1 MAKIKMKSH
10 KASRKRIRL
19 TAKGKLLR
27 TQINVRHLLT
37 HRSPKRLRQLHKKT
51 VTTTTG
57 YVRRAR
63 IAFLQGVAGRPNPGP
78 GQTRADLNAARA
90 AWVAK
95 AKADAAQ
102 AIIDQ
107 AKALADNAQVKAGK
121 AAEKAKAKA
130 EKATAKAAADAAAD
144 AAAEAKGENAKPK
157 AEKVSKSEKAEK
169 AQKAEQADK
178 DKTKGKPKTDKKS

>member
-1 MAKIKMKSH
+1 MPKIKMKSH

-37 HRSPKRLRQLHKKT
+37 HRSPKRLRKLHKKT

-90 AWVAK
+90 AWIVK
-95 AKADAAQ
+95 AKADEAQ
-102 AIIDQ
+102 AIADK
-107 AKALADNAQVKAGK
+107 AKAMADNAKVKADK

-130 EKATAKAAADAAAD
+130 EKATAKAAADAAN
-144 AAAEAKGENAKPK
+144 AAAAGDDAKPK
-157 AEKVSKSEKAEK
+157 AEKVSKAEKAEK
-169 AQKAEQADK
+169 AQKAERTEK
-178 DKTKGKPKTDKKS
+178 SKPKGDNKKS

>member
-63 IAFLQGVAGRPNPGP
+63 IAFLEGVAGRPNPGP
-78 GQTRADLNAARA
+78 GQTRADQNAAKA
-90 AWVAK
+90 AWLVK
-95 AKADAAQ
+95 AKADEAQ
-102 AIIDQ
+102 AMADR
-107 AKALADNAQVKAGK
+107 AKVLADNATVKAGK
-121 AAEKAKAKA
+121 AVEKAKAKA
-130 EKATAKAAADAAAD
+130 ERATAKADS
-144 AAAEAKGENAKPK
+144 AAAESAETKAAHAKEKTDAAKAKAAKADKAAQPKPKGDKPKPK
-157 AEKVSKSEKAEK
+157 A
-169 AQKAEQADK
+169 DK
-178 DKTKGKPKTDKKS
+178 